1 MSLTTVLGYSL
12 QPLPVGFNL
21 FSSCFPLRLCTCLTF
36 STDLTSKW
44 IVLHIHCFCPFTNE
58 ILWMLAG
65 HISDSFWPIFW
76 LHFLASLSSRYIHM
90 AVWLSVDQWFIP
102 EVMDLTYFLYIT
114 FTFTSGWEITMSGK
128 PWQPHVLD
136 GRATMLAVDHW
147 TVRWEI
153 N

>member
-65 HISDSFWPIFW
+65 HISDSFWPIFL
-76 LHFLASLSSRYIHM
+76 LHFLACLSSRYGCMIKCGPVIHTRSDGSDLLPLHYLHFYFWLGNNN
-90 AVWLSVDQWFIP
+90 VWETLAATCSR
-102 EVMDLTYFLYIT
+102 
-114 FTFTSGWEITMSGK
+114 
-128 PWQPHVLD
+128 WQSYHAGCGSLD
-136 GRATMLAVDHW
+136 C
-147 TVRWEI
+147 
-153 N
+153 